1 MQRLERVGSGMRNWL
16 NLVAVLL
23 LALMIAAPASAFG
36 KRKKG
41 GQLEAMQLAYATAI
55 RWGEF
60 EEAWQLV
67 DPAYREAHPM
77 TELAFER
84 YKQIEI
90 SGYTDK
96 NSSLSQDGNVLR
108 NVELRVI
115 NKHTMAER
123 SLRYRE
129 EWRWDPEAKRW
140 WLVVGLPD
148 LWDGE

>member
-1 MQRLERVGSGMRNWL
+1 MRKLL
-16 NLVAVLL
+16 NVLAVVMLV
-23 LALMIAAPASAFG
+23 LMVATPASALG

-41 GQLEAMQLAYATAI
+41 GQLEAMQTAYATAI

-60 EEAWQLV
+60 EDAWQFV

-77 TELAFER
+77 TDLAFER
-84 YKQIEI
+84 YRQVQI

-96 NSSLSQDGNVLR
+96 NSTVGENGNVVR

-129 EWRWDPEAKRW
+129 EWRWDPETKRW
-140 WLVVGLPD
+140 WLAVGLPD